1 MNSMPSTRSK
11 RLALCERTNAGS
23 SSSDSVPKEETPHE
37 SAAAPREAE
46 AAAETSTPAP
56 ESSLAPE
63 SATPETVPMPTKA
76 GLDQLLILISDGLD
90 EQRSALGSEVGKRVL
105 KLLHTQYD
113 QVLHHLEQNSF
124 APSDESWWCCAVGRI
139 SKTMELLKRGLDD
152 ATVLEEFA
160 AALAAVAQQP
170 SDARAAIDV
179 VVLGEE
185 VRAALGQGVVTPV
198 HLDVLL
204 LHLVDVCRAFHQSRS
219 DELPKLQSCVEAVLQ
234 AKQALSE
241 DQAGNRTL
249 STQASPTRM
258 LQDTQVDQAVMIAL
272 QDQAWRTLQL
282 TAMLLE
288 KRAELEVELSKGKRR
303 ELVASIFREIGVEL
317 PQLLLQPTHVALA
330 NQELSGHDRVDW
342 KGAPGRLLHVSL
354 GYKGTLPYDFE
365 ERSSAARSIHAVLQL
380 LACGVSLDAEAAFR
394 PALLQCY
401 VQSEP
406 ACAKLLLRA
415 GATITQQL
423 ANQMAPTQG
432 AEPDETRLLVERA
445 LEPWS
450 PAKALPR
457 RGATLR
463 RAAASHRP
471 AARRAP
477 QPLAARQPLA

>member
-11 RLALCERTNAGS
+11 GLALCERTNAGS

-56 ESSLAPE
+56 ESSLAPK

-90 EQRSALGSEVGKRVL
+90 EQRSALGSEVGKRML
-105 KLLHTQYD
+105 KLLHTQYKCV
-113 QVLHHLEQNSF
+113 QHHIEQNSF
-124 APSDESWWCCAVGRI
+124 APSDKSWWCCAVGRI

-152 ATVLEEFA
+152 ATVLEELA

-204 LHLVDVCRAFHQSRS
+204 PLLVDVCRALHQSRS
-219 DELPKLQSCVEAVLQ
+219 DERPKLQSCVEAVLQ

-241 DQAGNRTL
+241 DQASNLLGLRT
-249 STQASPTRM
+249 RVCVM
-258 LQDTQVDQAVMIAL
+258 LISQGTQVDQAEMTTL
-272 QDQAWRTLQL
+272 QDHLQRTLQL
-282 TAMLLE
+282 TATLLE
-288 KRAELEVELSKGKRR
+288 KRAELEVELAKGKRR

-317 PQLLLQPTHVALA
+317 PQLLQPTHVALA
-330 NQELSGHDRVDW
+330 NPELSGHDRVDW

-380 LACGVSLDAEAAFR
+380 LACGVSPDAEAAFR
-394 PALLQCY
+394 PALLKC
-401 VQSEP
+401 
-406 ACAKLLLRA
+406 
-415 GATITQQL
+415 
-423 ANQMAPTQG
+423 
-432 AEPDETRLLVERA
+432 
-445 LEPWS
+445 
-450 PAKALPR
+450 
-457 RGATLR
+457 
-463 RAAASHRP
+463 
-471 AARRAP
+471 
-477 QPLAARQPLA
+477 